1 MSLLNNLKKQEHM
14 ETTKTNEDW
23 NTPQNNI
30 PYFKVD
36 PIVVL
41 ALGIITCG
49 LYLIYWNIKMAE
61 VLNAVNNKEVI
72 SPTIAIVTGCCGLN
86 LFFYWLV
93 GRDGLPK
100 VYELTGQ
107 PNKDD
112 STLLLVLG
120 LFFPMISAM
129 IVQSEVNK
137 LYN

>member
-1 MSLLNNLKKQEHM
+1 M
-14 ETTKTNEDW
+14 ETTKPNEDW
-23 NTPQNNI
+23 NQPQNNI

-41 ALGIITCG
+41 ILGIITCG
-49 LYLIYWNIKMAE
+49 LYLIYWNLKMAE

-100 VYELTGQ
+100 VYQLTGQ

-112 STLLLVLG
+112 STMLLVLG

>member
-1 MSLLNNLKKQEHM
+1 MSLLNNLKNQEHM

-41 ALGIITCG
+41 VLGIITCG

>member
-1 MSLLNNLKKQEHM
+1 M
-14 ETTKTNEDW
+14 EMTKPSEDW
-23 NTPQNNI
+23 NRPQNNI

-41 ALGIITCG
+41 VLGIITCG

>member
-1 MSLLNNLKKQEHM
+1 M

-41 ALGIITCG
+41 VLGIITCG

>member
-1 MSLLNNLKKQEHM
+1 MSLLNNLKKQEHI

-41 ALGIITCG
+41 VLGIITCG

>member
-1 MSLLNNLKKQEHM
+1 M
-14 ETTKTNEDW
+14 ETTKPNEEW
-23 NTPQNNI
+23 NQPKNNI

-41 ALGIITCG
+41 ILGIVTCG
-49 LYLIYWNIKMAE
+49 LYLIYWNLKMAE

-86 LFFYWLV
+86 LFYYWLV
-93 GRDGLPK
+93 GRDALPK
-100 VYELTGQ
+100 VYQLTGQ

-112 STLLLVLG
+112 STMLLILG
-120 LFFPMISAM
+120 FFFPMISAM

>member
-1 MSLLNNLKKQEHM
+1 M
-14 ETTKTNEDW
+14 ETTKPNEDW
-23 NTPQNNI
+23 NMLKNNI

-36 PIVVL
+36 PVVVL
-41 ALGIITCG
+41 VLGIITCG

-93 GRDGLPK
+93 GRDGLPR

>member
-1 MSLLNNLKKQEHM
+1 M
-14 ETTKTNEDW
+14 ETTKPSEEW

-41 ALGIITCG
+41 ILGIITCG
-49 LYLIYWNIKMAE
+49 LYLIYWNLKMAE

>member
-41 ALGIITCG
+41 VLGIITCG

>member
-1 MSLLNNLKKQEHM
+1 MEVNKPNEEWNKPNL
-14 ETTKTNEDW
+14 
-23 NTPQNNI
+23 NI
-30 PYFKVD
+30 PYFKND
-36 PIVVL
+36 PIIVL
-41 ALGIITCG
+41 ILGIITCG

-61 VLNAVNNKEVI
+61 VLNAVNKKEVI
-72 SPTIAIVTGCCGLN
+72 SPTIAIITGCCGLSF
-86 LFFYWLV
+86 FFYWLV

-112 STLLLVLG
+112 SALLLILG
-120 LFFPMISAM
+120 FFFPMITAM

>member
-1 MSLLNNLKKQEHM
+1 
-14 ETTKTNEDW
+14 
-23 NTPQNNI
+23 
-30 PYFKVD
+30 
-36 PIVVL
+36 
-41 ALGIITCG
+41 
-49 LYLIYWNIKMAE
+49 MAE

>member
-1 MSLLNNLKKQEHM
+1 M
-14 ETTKTNEDW
+14 EINRPNEDW
-23 NTPQNNI
+23 NQPKSNI
-30 PYFKVD
+30 PYFKND
-36 PIVVL
+36 PLVVL
-41 ALGIITCG
+41 ILGIITCG

-93 GRDGLPK
+93 GRDALPK
-100 VYELTGQ
+100 VYELTNQ

-112 STLLLVLG
+112 SVLLLILG